1 MTNNTT
7 IRYPRNVIVRR
18 LLRLLGRIIFPL
30 FAQVKINGRENFPKS
45 GPLIL
50 AGNHV
55 AVVEVLLMAVYAP
68 YLIEILG
75 TGDIPLDP
83 SYAWMGK
90 LYQFIPINRGNIDQ
104 QGLKQALSVLQ
115 QGGVLAIFPEGGIWQ
130 PAAMQAHTGVSYLSS
145 QGSAPVLPIGFGG
158 MRGALAAM
166 LHFKRPKMTMTVGE
180 VLPPVE
186 VKRPDLS
193 RKEALVQGANDI
205 LERIRALVP
214 VEERQRATPLQV
226 ERYELN
232 LQVIN
237 QQGQSVSPPQAVAIV
252 QAAPLAKFLCQ
263 PVLLDV
269 FVRNLH
275 MPQVRALQFPHPAHP
290 AVKVEQAAQAILGY
304 LDVNTGFLTYRF
316 GMEEGIDMRA
326 GIAQLR
332 DLAAWAEGHG
342 YAIDILPEHHYKDEQ
357 GSEVIETGG
366 VVRPNL

>member
-1 MTNNTT
+1 MTNNPS
-7 IRYPRNVIVRR
+7 IHYPRNVLVRR
-18 LLRLLGRIIFPL
+18 LLRLLGRILLPL
-30 FAQVKINGRENFPKS
+30 LARITITGKENFPRS

-55 AVVEVLLMAVYAP
+55 AIVEVVLMTVYAP
-68 YLIEILG
+68 YIIEILG

-104 QGLKQALSVLQ
+104 QGLKQAVSVLQ

-145 QGSAPVLPIGFGG
+145 QGNAPVLPIGFGG

-166 LHFKRPKMTMTVGE
+166 LRFQRPEMTMTVGE
-180 VLPPVE
+180 VLPPVQTN
-186 VKRPDLS
+186 RPDLS
-193 RKEALVQGANDI
+193 RKQALVQGANEI

-214 VEERQRATPLQV
+214 VEERRKAARRRD
-226 ERYELN
+226 ERYALN
-232 LQVIN
+232 LQVLDR
-237 QQGQSVSPPQAVAIV
+237 QEQAVPPPAEVEIT
-252 QAAPLAKFLCQ
+252 QEAALAKFLCQ

-275 MPQVRALQFPHPAHP
+275 MPQVQPLQYPHPAHP
-290 AVKVEQAAQAILGY
+290 AAQVERAAQAVLDY

-316 GMEEGIDMRA
+316 GVEEGVDMRT

-332 DLAAWAEGHG
+332 RLAGWAAGQG
-342 YAIDILPEHHYKDEQ
+342 CTIDILPEHRYKDEQ
-357 GSEVIETGG
+357 GNEIVETGG
-366 VVRPNL
+366 RPMHSM